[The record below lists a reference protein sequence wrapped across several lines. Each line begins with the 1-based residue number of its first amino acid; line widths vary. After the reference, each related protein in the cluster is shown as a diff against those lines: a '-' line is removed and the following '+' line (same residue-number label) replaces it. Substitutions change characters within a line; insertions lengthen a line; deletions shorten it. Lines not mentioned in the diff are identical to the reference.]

1 MDEQLETIIQAAEK
15 GGRVL
20 KKYFGQD
27 LATKEKSTVVDFQ
40 TKADIESEQAIL
52 QIILARFPDYNV
64 MAEESGFVDK
74 KSAYTFYIDP
84 LDGSNNFVSNLP
96 LFTVSIALLKEET
109 TIFAIIHHPITNL
122 NYYAIKGVGAFLN
135 GERISVNQEKNP
147 SRARI
152 GFHYG
157 YKFPK
162 DGILR
167 HMQTFNSKIARMFF
181 NWSPTFDFSLLASG
195 KIEGIVSN
203 GPEIHDYI
211 GGKLIAKEAGA
222 VITDFNGEK
231 EKSEKS
237 SIFVISNGTEI
248 HKEILKLL

>member
-1 MDEQLETIIQAAEK
+1 MDEELETIIRAAES

-27 LATKEKSTVVDFQ
+27 LAIKEKSTVVDFQ
-40 TKADIESEQAIL
+40 TKADTESEQAIL
-52 QIILARFPDYNV
+52 QIILARFPNYNV
-64 MAEESGFVDK
+64 MAEESGFIDK
-74 KSAYTFYIDP
+74 KSIYTFYIDP

-109 TIFAIIHHPITNL
+109 TIFAVTHHPITNL
-122 NYYAIKGVGAFLN
+122 NYYAIKGEGAFLN
-135 GERISVNQEKNP
+135 GEKISVDKEKNL

-157 YKFPK
+157 YKFSK
-162 DGILR
+162 NEILR
-167 HMQTFNSKIARMFF
+167 HMQTFNSRIARMLF

-222 VITDFNGEK
+222 IITDFNGKEEK
-231 EKSEKS
+231 NEKNSV
-237 SIFVISNGTEI
+237 FVVSNGTEI
-248 HKEILKLL
+248 HKEILKFL